1 MQRSSFRVFQPTT
14 HRINA
19 PVQHLLTLSQQTWCV
34 FFYALCCCRNDF
46 IPPTNPA
53 PHFSSIRSEVSL
65 LTTGRDIQFH
75 PQKCK
80 GWALIGCALPR
91 LWLHEQTAF
100 RKSEKAKGPTAT
112 ATAQAHFHPQT
123 KETIEK
129 RVRIQIYT
137 YIFFYFFLTTWSK
150 PRFIVSFCLLVH
162 TKVCC
167 LFLSPCVFTA
177 QLCYN

>member
-1 MQRSSFRVFQPTT
+1 M
-14 HRINA
+14 NA

-137 YIFFYFFLTTWSK
+137 YIFLFYFWPLG
-150 PRFIVSFCLLVH
+150 PNQGL
-162 TKVCC
+162 
-167 LFLSPCVFTA
+167 LFLSASWSIPRSVVSFFRPVFLQLSCVIIRLTDRPTDR
-177 QLCYN
+177 QTYT